1 MRIKDDMPARMRDR
15 SDTQESAPAPIRED
29 QAGARELRWY
39 CVNVRGLRC
48 LIVWGFESLSMVGLI
63 LLAVIS
69 VLTSLFLNLPRNNHR
84 KGKHMRYNSASNGML
99 GLSDSLVFTVM
110 GVLKAVSI
118 GAMASA
124 VSS

>member
-1 MRIKDDMPARMRDR
+1 M
-15 SDTQESAPAPIRED
+15 
-29 QAGARELRWY
+29 
-39 CVNVRGLRC
+39 
-48 LIVWGFESLSMVGLI
+48 WGFESLSMVGLV

-69 VLTSLFLNLPRNNHR
+69 ILTSLFLNLPRNNYR

-99 GLSDSLVFTVM
+99 GLSDSLVFAVM

-118 GAMASA
+118 GAMGSA